1 VTDLTRAIEL
11 LDALTKPGHDPAQP
25 AQPLEAVVL
34 RRMHDAQRGHPGSSM
49 GGGGK
54 GGGGSPIEAMLA
66 GRDDEQS
73 SAVFAQPDI
82 GGDALTA
89 WRKAVAQL
97 DQAARTLDRLAM
109 EWAPRQPSAKALRDT
124 ERVNS
129 RQCENCRN
137 ADVRSDE
144 PTDFAGRLSE
154 PLRLCSD
161 CYSFVRRH
169 GRCSTPDDRERIARG
184 KRVRDRVDATR

>member
-1 VTDLTRAIEL
+1 MTDLTRAIEL

-49 GGGGK
+49 GGGGSHS
-54 GGGGSPIEAMLA
+54 GASPVEAML
-66 GRDDEQS
+66 D
-73 SAVFAQPDI
+73 QPDI
-82 GGDALTA
+82 GGDALVA
-89 WRKAVAQL
+89 WRKAMHQIEMG
-97 DQAARTLDRLAM
+97 ARTLDRLAM
-109 EWAPRQPSAKALRDT
+109 SWAPRQPSAKALRDT
-124 ERVNS
+124 VNANA
-129 RQCENCRN
+129 RQCENCHD

>member
-1 VTDLTRAIEL
+1 
-11 LDALTKPGHDPAQP
+11 
-25 AQPLEAVVL
+25 
-34 RRMHDAQRGHPGSSM
+34 M

-66 GRDDEQS
+66 GRDDEPS
-73 SAVFAQPDI
+73 RAVFAQPDI
-82 GGDALTA
+82 GGDALNE
-89 WRKAVAQL
+89 WRKAMDQL
-97 DQAARTLDRLAM
+97 GHAARTLDRLAM
-109 EWAPRQPSAKALRDT
+109 AWAPRQPSAKALRDT
-124 ERVNS
+124 ERVNA
-129 RQCENCRN
+129 RQCENCHD

-169 GRCSTPDDRERIARG
+169 GRLSDENERDRIARG
-184 KRVRDRVDATR
+184 KRVRDRVAPRCR

>member
-1 VTDLTRAIEL
+1 MTDLTRAIDL
-11 LDALTKPGHDPAQP
+11 LVALTKPGHDPAQP

-82 GGDALTA
+82 GGDALTE
-89 WRKAVAQL
+89 WRKAVDQL
-97 DQAARTLDRLAM
+97 GHAARTLDRLAM
-109 EWAPRQPSAKALRDT
+109 SWAPRQPSAKALRET
-124 ERVNS
+124 ATANA
-129 RQCENCRN
+129 RQCENCHD

-144 PTDFAGRLSE
+144 PTDFAGRLAE

-161 CYSFVRRH
+161 CYGFVRRH

-184 KRVRDRVDATR
+184 KRVRDRVEAR